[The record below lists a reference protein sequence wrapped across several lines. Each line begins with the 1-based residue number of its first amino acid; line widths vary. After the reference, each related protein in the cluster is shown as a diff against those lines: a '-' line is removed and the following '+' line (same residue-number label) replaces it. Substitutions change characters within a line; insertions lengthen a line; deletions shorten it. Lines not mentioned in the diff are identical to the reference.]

1 MYDVTIVYISIYVCV
16 YICVCVRVRVCA
28 CVRACICNLVQIP
41 EDKWSSIIISYDNM
55 CQLDGMKVANS
66 PLPLPPPYNEMWL
79 KVQKVI
85 MSGNCKATYNKTY
98 IT

>member
-16 YICVCVRVRVCA
+16 YICVCVCVCA

-85 MSGNCKATYNKTY
+85 MSGYCKATYNKTY

>member
-1 MYDVTIVYISIYVCV
+1 MCMC
-16 YICVCVRVRVCA
+16 ICVCICVYVRVRVRVCA

-85 MSGNCKATYNKTY
+85 MSGYCKATYNKTY